1 MEHSLASIEIG
12 TNSIRMLI
20 ARIDGMGG
28 PLNQV
33 LRKRKLTR
41 LGEGFGT
48 QNPGALTHEAMAT
61 SIEVLKDFVSL
72 ASQHGTSSPLLVATG
87 VVRRARNRDVF
98 VDLVDENVGVPL
110 TIISGQRE
118 ADLTWKGVT
127 TCLDGGENADIIF
140 DLGGGSAEFIFSRG
154 KRRTTISMDIGA
166 ATLTE
171 EYLPS
176 DPPQADEISNLT
188 GCMDRELKRYLGPR
202 KATIGGRPF
211 MVATGGTVVTLAAML
226 HGIGVEEFGEPI
238 NGLVIQ
244 AEALQSLIAT
254 MKGMPSADRLKLTGL
269 EYGREDIIVA
279 GSLAVVKVMEYFDVD
294 EIRVSY
300 SDILEGILIDHIEGV
315 TNG

>member
-1 MEHSLASIEIG
+1 
-12 TNSIRMLI
+12 
-20 ARIDGMGG
+20 
-28 PLNQV
+28 
-33 LRKRKLTR
+33 
-41 LGEGFGT
+41 
-48 QNPGALTHEAMAT
+48 
-61 SIEVLKDFVSL
+61 
-72 ASQHGTSSPLLVATG
+72 
-87 VVRRARNRDVF
+87 
-98 VDLVDENVGVPL
+98 
-110 TIISGQRE
+110 
-118 ADLTWKGVT
+118 
-127 TCLDGGENADIIF
+127 
-140 DLGGGSAEFIFSRG
+140 
-154 KRRTTISMDIGA
+154 
-166 ATLTE
+166 
-171 EYLPS
+171 
-176 DPPQADEISNLT
+176 
-188 GCMDRELKRYLGPR
+188 
-202 KATIGGRPF
+202 